1 MQTVTN
7 MRLGRNGDEPVIC
20 DIAVA
25 REAVQADAAGIIDLA
40 LDQAGRKA
48 TFAAFETDLK
58 SQVRALARGAGA
70 LPRGERAA

>member
-58 SQVRALARGAGA
+58 
-70 LPRGERAA
+70 